1 MRNVTVL
8 SNKYIMMSFYG
19 VNVIKNHTSE
29 HSTLKETVMGYLY
42 F

>member
-8 SNKYIMMSFYG
+8 SNKYIMLKFYEM
-19 VNVIKNHTSE
+19 NVIKNHISE
-29 HSTLKETVMGYLY
+29 HSTLKEVMGYLY